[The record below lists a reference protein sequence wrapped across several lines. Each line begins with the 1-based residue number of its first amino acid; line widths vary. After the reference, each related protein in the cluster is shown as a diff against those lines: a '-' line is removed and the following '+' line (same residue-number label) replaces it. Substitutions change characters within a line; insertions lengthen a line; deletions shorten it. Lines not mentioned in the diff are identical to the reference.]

1 MGCPK
6 GLRARNLTLSLSCA
20 FGQWNDIGR
29 VLTAAAM
36 AAVVSS
42 AHAQA
47 PAAQAYDIPPGP
59 LAATL
64 SRLGSEA
71 GILLSINADL
81 TRDRQSNGVRGTL
94 SVRQALDAALAGT
107 GLEAQAENGG
117 YRLKETPD
125 VQRGTRGGPASAAG
139 VTLAE
144 VRVVA
149 SAEHD
154 ATTEG
159 TGSYATNAPSATS
172 TRLPL
177 EWQETPQSLTVITRQ
192 RLDDRKLDTVSG
204 AVETAVGVTAFRQS
218 MGSDLNAGLM
228 SRGFSIANYEVDG
241 IPSSSQL
248 RVGESTVL
256 YDRVEIVRGATGLMS
271 GLGSPGA
278 TVNLMRKRPT
288 VETQRSISIDAGSW
302 NRRGATADLS
312 GAFNESGSLRGR
324 LVVDARN
331 SDSWVDRLRSK
342 TATAYGI
349 LEADLTDATL
359 ATVGFSYQQDRNTAP
374 QRTGFPLFN
383 SDGSRLVLPRSFNS
397 SPDWTYYDE
406 NFKNAFVSLEHRLD
420 NGWRGKLEYN
430 YRQFR
435 YDGIVSYLDGSFD
448 PITGLG
454 GVVQPAHWIGAPEEN
469 ALDGYVTGHFPL
481 FGRQHELVAG
491 FTVSRTENRDAP
503 SYGSFLGPWTGYDG
517 TIGSIQGWTGSAN
530 VPVFDLA
537 SRGDTKV
544 EQDAAYVTSRL
555 HLTDAATLVTGARI
569 TDWKQTTVTRPVN
582 GVASRT
588 VQQEKGIVTPYAGLV
603 YRFDDTWSAYTSYTQ
618 IFNPQPYGT
627 LDINGRQIDPE
638 EGTSIEG
645 GVKANLL
652 GNRLQASASVFR
664 TRLDNSAMRDES
676 IASYRVFIARK
687 GLTSRGFEFEL
698 AGEPLSGWNL
708 SAGYAFTAT
717 EDAEGARTM
726 TQIPRNSVKLFTTYR
741 LPGALRAVTVG
752 GGISWQSENGY
763 PGYYMQGSYALASLL
778 ARYEI
783 NRDLTAT
790 LNIQNLFDRN
800 YYTGT
805 ATHALYGA
813 PRNAVVTLKYKF

>member
-1 MGCPK
+1 M
-6 GLRARNLTLSLSCA
+6 
-20 FGQWNDIGR
+20 
-29 VLTAAAM
+29 
-36 AAVVSS
+36 
-42 AHAQA
+42 
-47 PAAQAYDIPPGP
+47 
-59 LAATL
+59 
-64 SRLGSEA
+64 
-71 GILLSINADL
+71 
-81 TRDRQSNGVRGTL
+81 
-94 SVRQALDAALAGT
+94 
-107 GLEAQAENGG
+107 
-117 YRLKETPD
+117 
-125 VQRGTRGGPASAAG
+125 
-139 VTLAE
+139 
-144 VRVVA
+144 VA

-454 GVVQPAHWIGAPEEN
+454 GVVQPAHWI
-469 ALDGYVTGHFPL
+469 
-481 FGRQHELVAG
+481 
-491 FTVSRTENRDAP
+491 
-503 SYGSFLGPWTGYDG
+503 
-517 TIGSIQGWTGSAN
+517 
-530 VPVFDLA
+530 
-537 SRGDTKV
+537 
-544 EQDAAYVTSRL
+544 
-555 HLTDAATLVTGARI
+555 
-569 TDWKQTTVTRPVN
+569 
-582 GVASRT
+582 
-588 VQQEKGIVTPYAGLV
+588 
-603 YRFDDTWSAYTSYTQ
+603 
-618 IFNPQPYGT
+618 
-627 LDINGRQIDPE
+627 
-638 EGTSIEG
+638 
-645 GVKANLL
+645 
-652 GNRLQASASVFR
+652 
-664 TRLDNSAMRDES
+664 
-676 IASYRVFIARK
+676 
-687 GLTSRGFEFEL
+687 
-698 AGEPLSGWNL
+698 LSL
-708 SAGYAFTAT
+708 
-717 EDAEGARTM
+717 
-726 TQIPRNSVKLFTTYR
+726 IH
-741 LPGALRAVTVG
+741 
-752 GGISWQSENGY
+752 I
-763 PGYYMQGSYALASLL
+763 
-778 ARYEI
+778 
-783 NRDLTAT
+783 
-790 LNIQNLFDRN
+790 
-800 YYTGT
+800 
-805 ATHALYGA
+805 
-813 PRNAVVTLKYKF
+813 